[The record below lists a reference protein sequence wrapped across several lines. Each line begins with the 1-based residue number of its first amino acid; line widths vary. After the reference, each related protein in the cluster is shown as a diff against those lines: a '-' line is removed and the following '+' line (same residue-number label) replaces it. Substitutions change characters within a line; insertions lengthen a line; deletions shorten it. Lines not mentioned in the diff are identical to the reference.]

1 MRPNTAISKLI
12 VLNNHLTTVKAVP
25 RAAVEPLVLM
35 LSPIAPHICEELW
48 NRLGHTESIAHA
60 QWPEADSRYVGQDTV
75 TAVIQIKGK
84 VRGKLEVPADINAE
98 DLEKRALE
106 SEAVI
111 SRLGGKAP
119 RKVIVK
125 PPKIVSI
132 VPEE

>member
-1 MRPNTAISKLI
+1 M
-12 VLNNHLTTVKAVP
+12 
-25 RAAVEPLVLM
+25 
-35 LSPIAPHICEELW
+35 
-48 NRLGHTESIAHA
+48 
-60 QWPEADSRYVGQDTV
+60 
-75 TAVIQIKGK
+75 IQIKGK